1 MFCVNEILTHR
12 LADTDVVTWTVASS
26 HTWSKSCEENF
37 LSTVHRVWQSEFG
50 VAAADLVKVKT
61 LHQQLRAIENP
72 PATTSVPMKQVCV
85 KIRCQQIY
93 LKLQYNTIQC
103 SII

>member
-37 LSTVHRVWQSEFG
+37 LSTVHKVWQSEFG
-50 VAAADLVKVKT
+50 VAATDLVKVKM

-93 LKLQYNTIQC
+93 FTDCNTIQF